1 MPDDEWAEVLE
12 GIPAKDEPFINK
24 YLDGREALIA
34 QEKKQRSGKQ
44 DFFSTASPIDKKP
57 RPYIPPI
64 SLASCQGSL
73 LDRRPY
79 SR

>member
-1 MPDDEWAEVLE
+1 MSRVKDLPWPSLMPDDEWAEVLE

-44 DFFSTASPIDKKP
+44 DFFSKASPIDKKP
-57 RPYIPPI
+57 RPYISSI
-64 SLASCQGSL
+64 SLASC
-73 LDRRPY
+73 
-79 SR
+79 